1 MPRVIPNT
9 STPWWAEQLTRLPGD
24 RDAARRRVM
33 ELMLQRS
40 LPSLTRLQF
49 GQRYDLFAQL
59 ASILADQLLP
69 RHDYAE
75 AHAMWQYVRRV
86 ARITARRAART
97 QVAADTQDVEDEPR
111 AITPMP
117 VELDRTTGTRADFPP
132 LEDDMDVAEVRR
144 ASNL

>member
-1 MPRVIPNT
+1 MPRVYT
-9 STPWWAEQLTRLPGD
+9 SIPWWAEQLTRLPGV

-40 LPSLTRLQF
+40 LPRLTRLQF

-75 AHAMWQYVRRV
+75 AY
-86 ARITARRAART
+86 
-97 QVAADTQDVEDEPR
+97 EP
-111 AITPMP
+111 
-117 VELDRTTGTRADFPP
+117 
-132 LEDDMDVAEVRR
+132 
-144 ASNL
+144 